1 MLTDLEAE
9 LLKTTQKEK
18 PRVAVAS
25 QVEPT
30 NDPLFEEPD
39 SPDFEEEEE
48 SSQEELYLK
57 AAMYVK
63 MFAPGFNM
71 LMETIYSRFIL
82 PKGLSIAE
90 LLRIQA
96 AGRQKRV
103 SSHEEA
109 EYYKSIDSV
118 LEGYSNAKILQEE
131 YDIFIES
138 FVPVAD
144 YFSKKSKSPFGGLVF
159 ALSSKLV
166 PIVMQG
172 YMNKDK
178 IKKPPVHQTDIVQET
193 PTAENYVNYE
203 EA

>member
-9 LLKTTQKEK
+9 LLKKTQKEE
-18 PRVAVAS
+18 PRVYAAS

-30 NDPLFEEPD
+30 IEPVFDEPD
-39 SPDFEEEEE
+39 SPDFEEEGEE

-178 IKKPPVHQTDIVQET
+178 IKKPPVHQTEIVPE
-193 PTAENYVNYE
+193 PTVANYVNYE